1 MTTFRADG
9 RRKRAYRAVSRRRRD
24 AEEARHL
31 DELVIEHAAALQGAM
46 PALARFLQEPRHRR
60 RLYDFGEALSEEGL
74 AAAFSVSRTPVREA
88 LSHLQLEGLID
99 IAPQRGSFVFTPTG
113 EDIERLCDF
122 RVLLE
127 TPAIALAVGGEHGR
141 VLTGLEQHLA
151 EMEEAFK
158 QNAGLVY
165 VTSDHAFHQMFYD
178 HYGNRYLQNAYA
190 LISSKMAALR
200 THLSM
205 NHHID
210 QEVSLGE
217 HRKIVTLFRARDM
230 RPLPALLRGHIGR
243 TLENFIDGLEKGSFA
258 PRQNLREAYPFSL
271 PAA

>member
-1 MTTFRADG
+1 M
-9 RRKRAYRAVSRRRRD
+9 
-24 AEEARHL
+24 
-31 DELVIEHAAALQGAM
+31 
-46 PALARFLQEPRHRR
+46 R
-60 RLYDFGEALSEEGL
+60 RLALSRPQTLVAAVTDRLRSAIVQGELDLGEALSEDGL

-88 LSHLQLEGLID
+88 LSHLQLEGLIE
-99 IAPQRGSFVFTPTG
+99 IAPQRGSFVFTPTS

-127 TPAIALAVGGEHGR
+127 MPAIALAAEGDHDCA
-141 VLTGLEQHLA
+141 LAGLEQYLV
-151 EMEEAFK
+151 EMEQAFT

-165 VTSDHAFHQMFYD
+165 VTSDHTFHQMFYD
-178 HYGNRYLQNAYA
+178 HCGNRYLQNAHA

-200 THLSM
+200 THLSR

-217 HRKIVTLFRARDM
+217 HRQIVELFRARDLKPM
-230 RPLPALLRGHIGR
+230 AALLRGHIGR
-243 TLENFIDGLEKGSFA
+243 TRENFIVGLEQGSFA
-258 PRQNLREAYPFSL
+258 PRQSPREEYPFSL

>member
-1 MTTFRADG
+1 M
-9 RRKRAYRAVSRRRRD
+9 
-24 AEEARHL
+24 
-31 DELVIEHAAALQGAM
+31 
-46 PALARFLQEPRHRR
+46 R
-60 RLYDFGEALSEEGL
+60 RLSLSRPKTLVAAVTDRLRAAIVNGELGLGEALSEEGL

-99 IAPQRGSFVFTPTG
+99 IAPQRGSFVFTPTS

-122 RVLLE
+122 RILLE
-127 TPAIALAVGGEHGR
+127 TPAIVLAAESAHGR
-141 VLTGLEQHLA
+141 VLAGLEEHLL
-151 EMEEAFK
+151 EMEQAFS

-165 VTSDHAFHQMFYD
+165 VTSDHSFHQTFYD
-178 HYGNRYLQNAYA
+178 HCDNRYLQNAYA
-190 LISSKMAALR
+190 LISSKTAALR

-217 HRKIVTLFRARDM
+217 HRRIAALFRARELQTM
-230 RPLPALLRGHIGR
+230 PALLRGHIGR
-243 TLENFIDGLEKGSFA
+243 TRENFIEGLRKGSFA
-258 PRQNLREAYPFSL
+258 SRQAPREQYPFSL

>member
-1 MTTFRADG
+1 M
-9 RRKRAYRAVSRRRRD
+9 KRLTLSRPKTLVSAVTDRLRS
-24 AEEARHL
+24 AIVTG
-31 DELVIEHAAALQGAM
+31 ELGL
-46 PALARFLQEPRHRR
+46 
-60 RLYDFGEALSEEGL
+60 GEALSEEGL

-122 RVLLE
+122 RILLE
-127 TPAIALAVGGEHGR
+127 TPAIALAAQVEHAR
-141 VLTGLEQHLA
+141 VFAGLKRHLA
-151 EMEEAFK
+151 DMEQAFR

-165 VTSDHAFHQMFYD
+165 VTSDHAFHQTFYD
-178 HYGNRYLQNAYA
+178 HCGNRYLQNAYA

-200 THLSM
+200 THLSR

-217 HRKIVTLFRARDM
+217 HRHIVELFGVRDLTPM
-230 RPLPALLRGHIGR
+230 AALLRGHIGR
-243 TLENFIDGLEKGSFA
+243 TRENFIVGLEQGSFA
-258 PRQNLREAYPFSL
+258 PRQSPREEYPFSL

>member
-1 MTTFRADG
+1 M
-9 RRKRAYRAVSRRRRD
+9 KRL
-24 AEEARHL
+24 H
-31 DELVIEHAAALQGAM
+31 
-46 PALARFLQEPRHRR
+46 LARPQTLVAAVTD
-60 RLYDFGEALSEEGL
+60 RLRAAIVNGELGLGEALSEEGL

-88 LSHLQLEGLID
+88 LSHLQLEGLIE

-122 RVLLE
+122 RILLE
-127 TPAIALAVGGEHGR
+127 TPAITLAADGKHAV
-141 VLTGLEQHLA
+141 VLGGLERYLA
-151 EMEEAFK
+151 EMEAAFA
-158 QNAGLVY
+158 QNAGLNY
-165 VTSDHAFHQMFYD
+165 VTSDHAFHQVFYD
-178 HYGNRYLQNAYA
+178 HCGNRYLQNAYA

-217 HRKIVTLFRARDM
+217 HQRIVELFRARDL

-243 TLENFIDGLEKGSFA
+243 TRENFIVGLEQGSFA
-258 PRQNLREAYPFSL
+258 SRQAPREQYPFSL